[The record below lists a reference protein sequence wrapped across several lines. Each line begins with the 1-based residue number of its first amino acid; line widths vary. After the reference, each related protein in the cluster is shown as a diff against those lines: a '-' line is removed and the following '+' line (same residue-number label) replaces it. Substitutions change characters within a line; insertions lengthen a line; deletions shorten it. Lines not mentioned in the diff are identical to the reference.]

1 MNSTHTATLVL
12 ATLLLIG
19 GVQAPAAAERY
30 DLVLNGGLVMDP
42 ESGLEAVR
50 NVGVR
55 DGRIAAITA
64 ERLQGAKVID
74 ATGKVVAPGFID
86 LHSHGQNLVG
96 SRVQAYDGVTTAM
109 ENEVGQLPI
118 EAAYAQA
125 ASSGRA
131 INYGYSV
138 SWSLARMKVLGGA
151 TPDGTV
157 QGISEALEK
166 AAAHSGDH
174 ATPEQLSEILS
185 LLERGL
191 DEGAS
196 GIGLALGYLPGAT
209 EEEVLQVS
217 KLAAKRDVP
226 VFVHMRSTTSA
237 LAATQEVIA
246 NAAATGAHWYIMH
259 VYLDSPEGIEAVEL
273 ARKAGV
279 RITPETLGWLSGS
292 TYIDAPFLKPEALRK
307 AGRQADNILYYGHR
321 VASFEELARLQATDP
336 KAHIITLPAKDDES
350 DPAKRNEIAR
360 RLRAPGWVLASDAM
374 PWQKFPTQYLP
385 EKTWPL
391 PATAWAHPRGAATY
405 TRIIQ
410 KYVREWKLVSLMDV
424 LKAGSLHPALELEP
438 SLAPFRNKGRLKVGA
453 DADIIVFDPVRIEAR
468 PSVETPATLPTGMD
482 YVLVNG
488 VPVIERGKLDPAAL
502 PGKPV
507 RRTQS
512 NKRDVQ

>member
-1 MNSTHTATLVL
+1 MTLMNDARIP
-12 ATLLLIG
+12 LLLLG
-19 GVQAPAAAERY
+19 SLLLAAGTGSAVADEQY
-30 DLVLNGGLVMDP
+30 DVVLKGGLVMDP

-55 DGRIAAITA
+55 EGKIAAIST
-64 ERLQGAKVID
+64 ERLKGAKVID
-74 ATGKVVAPGFID
+74 ATGRVVAPGFID

-109 ENEVGQLPI
+109 ENEVGQLPV
-118 EAAYAQA
+118 EAAYSSA
-125 ASSGRA
+125 ASTGRA
-131 INYGYSV
+131 INYGYSA

-157 QGISEALEK
+157 QGISAALEK

-174 ATPEQLSEILS
+174 ATPEQLREILS

-217 KLAAKRDVP
+217 KLAAKHDVP
-226 VFVHMRSTTSA
+226 VFVHMRSTTNA

-292 TYIDAPFLKPEALRK
+292 TYIDAPFLKPEALKR
-307 AGRQADNILYYGHR
+307 AGRQPDNILYYGR
-321 VASFEELARLQATDP
+321 RIASFEELAHLQATDP
-336 KAHIITLPAKDDES
+336 KAHIITLPGKDDES
-350 DPAKRNEIAR
+350 DPLRRSEIAR

-374 PWQKFPTQYLP
+374 PWQQFPTQYLP

-410 KYVREWKLVSLMDV
+410 KYVREWGLVSLMDV
-424 LKAGSLHPALELEP
+424 LRAGSLHPALALES
-438 SLAPFRNKGRLKVGA
+438 SLTQFRHKGRLKVGA
-453 DADIIVFDPVRIEAR
+453 DADIIVFDPVRIVAR
-468 PSVETPATLPTGMD
+468 PSVEAPATLPAGMD
-482 YVLVNG
+482 FVLVNG
-488 VPVIERGKLDPAAL
+488 VPVIERGRLDPAAL

-507 RRTQS
+507 RR
-512 NKRDVQ
+512 NKVP